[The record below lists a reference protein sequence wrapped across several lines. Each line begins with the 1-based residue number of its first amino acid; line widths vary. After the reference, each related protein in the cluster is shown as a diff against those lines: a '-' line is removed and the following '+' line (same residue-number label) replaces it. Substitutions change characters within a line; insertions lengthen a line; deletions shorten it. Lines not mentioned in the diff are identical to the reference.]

1 MLPSLLARDIQQGI
15 QHFLI
20 TGFEPADGFFH
31 GVMHRFVANEAA
43 WMKGPYLQVGL
54 PFRHDSAGRDFFQHL
69 PDRTLVLHA
78 PVRGLAAPRE

>member
-31 GVMHRFVANEAA
+31 GVRRRFVADE
-43 WMKGPYLQVGL
+43 P
-54 PFRHDSAGRDFFQHL
+54 
-69 PDRTLVLHA
+69 PDTLVTALLERFRLEPLPRAETVRPVSGPSPA
-78 PVRGLAAPRE
+78 PLAATS